1 MLCPDFL
8 GPNTCTLHYL
18 EVVEVVEVVGVEMEH
33 VPTDQEVCQEGGA
46 EVLKVAGEPW
56 HYQQLRQSSVFYRS
70 VRSPVTC
77 LARARFKAHSK
88 NQATTPLY
96 EVQGTRY
103 PKIGVLHEVKL
114 KVHHPIVY
122 QQINN
127 NNHFM

>member
-1 MLCPDFL
+1 MQCKARGKTAFICCYFKCCVL
-8 GPNTCTLHYL
+8 TICTLHYL
-18 EVVEVVEVVGVEMEH
+18 KVVQVVEVVGVEMEH
-33 VPTDQEVCQEGGA
+33 VPTDQEVCQDGVA

-96 EVQGTRY
+96 
-103 PKIGVLHEVKL
+103 GV
-114 KVHHPIVY
+114 
-122 QQINN
+122 
-127 NNHFM
+127 

>member
-18 EVVEVVEVVGVEMEH
+18 EVVGVGVVMEH
-33 VPTDQEVCQEGGA
+33 APIVQEVCQEGGA

-96 EVQGTRY
+96 EVLGTRY

-114 KVHHPIVY
+114 KVHHP
-122 QQINN
+122 
-127 NNHFM
+127 NNHNLIPS

>member
-8 GPNTCTLHYL
+8 HPALPEGG
-18 EVVEVVEVVGVEMEH
+18 VGGVGGWGGDGACPH
-33 VPTDQEVCQEGGA
+33 PTDQEVCQEGGA

-88 NQATTPLY
+88 IQATTLLY

-114 KVHHPIVY
+114 KLHHPTVDR
-122 QQINN
+122 
-127 NNHFM
+127 

>member
-1 MLCPDFL
+1 
-8 GPNTCTLHYL
+8 
-18 EVVEVVEVVGVEMEH
+18 MEH

-46 EVLKVAGEPW
+46 EVLKVAGGPW

-77 LARARFKAHSK
+77 FARARFKAHSK

-96 EVQGTRY
+96 EVLGTRY

-114 KVHHPIVY
+114 KVHHPTPIFT
-122 QQINN
+122 IR
-127 NNHFM
+127 